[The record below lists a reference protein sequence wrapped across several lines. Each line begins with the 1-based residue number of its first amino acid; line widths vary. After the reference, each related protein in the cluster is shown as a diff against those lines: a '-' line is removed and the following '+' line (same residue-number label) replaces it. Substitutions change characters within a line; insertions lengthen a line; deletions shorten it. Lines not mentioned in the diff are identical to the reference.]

1 MGRVD
6 INLDEIDLQKL
17 TNEQV
22 RDMKEIEELENRIES
37 MSKELNPND
46 VKQINKKVSLRKT
59 HRMAGTT
66 KE

>member
-22 RDMKEIEELENRIES
+22 RDMKEIEELEKRIE
-37 MSKELNPND
+37 
-46 VKQINKKVSLRKT
+46 
-59 HRMAGTT
+59 
-66 KE
+66 